1 MALIGLGLCAQARST
16 SVTTTDG
23 ATYYNVTAEHVY
35 PDGLILEYTIP
46 GGGIGMSKVK
56 FGRLSADQQK
66 QYGYDPA
73 KARDY
78 EAQVAKAQEEYRQEC
93 IKRDEAAK
101 SQRANDMVQQDQRE
115 RMINDRIDA
124 LTRLEQA
131 EARLAEVAP
140 NYGGDNF
147 GSGWGWGGDG
157 FGLVALPNVGR
168 APRARTDFAP
178 VVTPVPFPTVNVP
191 STTQQHVRQNVH
203 VPAHSGM
210 R

>member
-1 MALIGLGLCAQARST
+1 M
-16 SVTTTDG
+16 TTTDG

-35 PDGLILEYTIP
+35 PDGLVLEYTTP

-56 FGRLSADQQK
+56 FERLSADQQK

-78 EAQVAKAQEEYRQEC
+78 EVQVAKAQEEYRQEC

-101 SQRANDMVQQDQRE
+101 SQRATETVQQDQRE

-140 NYGGDNF
+140 NYGGDNS

-157 FGLVALPNVGR
+157 FGLVAVPNVGR
-168 APRARTDFAP
+168 AARARTDFAP
-178 VVTPVPFPTVNVP
+178 VVTPVPFPEVNVP
-191 STTQQHVRQNVH
+191 NTTRQHIRPNVH
-203 VPAHSGM
+203 VPSHSGM
-210 R
+210 RSGW